1 MILRFSKP
9 DLQLHN
15 NLSRCL
21 GGIFLFLLLS
31 FSLSAQPKDEK
42 YFKINKN
49 LSVFNSILREL
60 NAYYVDTLD
69 YDKVVQTGI
78 NSMLSSLDPYTVYL
92 PEEMN
97 DDLKMMTTGEYA
109 GVGALIMQ
117 KDGRV
122 VISEPYE
129 GMPAQKN
136 DLRAGD
142 IILEVEGVNTTGKT
156 TAQVSEL
163 LKGKNGTEITIKIE
177 RWNEKKPIVKKFLRE
192 NIQFNPITY
201 NAVLDNGTGYVML
214 NDFTDKAAAE
224 FKNAVNE
231 MVKTHQ
237 IKSLIIDVRNNPG
250 GLVDEA
256 VKIMGYFVPK
266 GTPVVST
273 KGRNFETDRIYKT
286 PSDPI
291 FPGMK
296 LAVMV
301 NRGSASASEILAG
314 AVQDL
319 DRGIVIGERTFGKG
333 LVQSIRPVGYG
344 GHVKVTMAKYYTP
357 SGRCVQALDYSH
369 RNEDGS
375 VGRIP
380 DSLTTAF
387 KTTNGR
393 IVRDGGGILPDSVTT
408 DSRKINIAYYI
419 LLQNHYFDY
428 ATRYVQK
435 RKSIDAPDKYS
446 LSDAEFND
454 FVKYLMNEKKFT
466 YTTQTENYYKQL
478 LEVAEYEGFDESA
491 KSEFDALKAKLIPN
505 MEQNIRD
512 NRKEIEEM
520 LTVEIIQRYY
530 FQKGQVQYMLKD
542 DTDVKVAANLL
553 NDEQKYKNILTPG
566 FVE

>member
-1 MILRFSKP
+1 MSIHFRKLNIAPGYTSYR
-9 DLQLHN
+9 LLAN
-15 NLSRCL
+15 
-21 GGIFLFLLLS
+21 IFLLFFIA
-31 FSLSAQPKDEK
+31 FSLSSQTKDEK

-60 NAYYVDTLD
+60 DAYYVDTLH
-69 YDKVVQTGI
+69 YDKVVLTGI
-78 NSMLSSLDPYTVYL
+78 NSMLSSLDPYTVYM

-109 GVGALIMQ
+109 GIGALIMQ

-136 DLRAGD
+136 GLRAGD
-142 IILEVEGVNTTGKT
+142 VILEVDGVSATGKT
-156 TAQVSEL
+156 TAQVSEM

-177 RWNEKKPIVKKFLRE
+177 RWNEKKPIVKKFIRE
-192 NIQFNPITY
+192 NIQFNPVTY
-201 NAVLDNGTGYVML
+201 YAVLGNGVGYLML
-214 NDFTDKAAAE
+214 NDFTDKAALE
-224 FKNAVNE
+224 FKNAVND
-231 MVKTHQ
+231 MMKTGQ
-237 IKSLIIDVRNNPG
+237 IKSLIVDVRNNPG

-266 GTPVVST
+266 GTSIVST
-273 KGRNFETDRIYKT
+273 KGRNFETDRTYKT
-286 PSDPI
+286 PSDPV
-291 FPGMK
+291 FPEMK

-344 GHVKVTMAKYYTP
+344 GNIKVTMAKYYTP

-387 KTTNGR
+387 KTANGR
-393 IVRDGGGILPDSVTT
+393 IVRDGGGVLPDSVTT
-408 DSRKINIAYYI
+408 DSRKLNIAYYI
-419 LLQNHYFDY
+419 LMQNHYFDY
-428 ATRYVQK
+428 ATRYAQK
-435 RKSIDAPDKYS
+435 HKSISSPDKFS
-446 LSDAEFND
+446 LTDAEFND
-454 FVKYLMNEKKFT
+454 FVNYLVNEKKFT
-466 YTTQTENYYKQL
+466 YTTQTENYFKQL
-478 LEVAEYEGFDESA
+478 AEVAEFEGFDQTA
-491 KSEFDALKAKLIPN
+491 KAEFDALKARLMPDVEK
-505 MEQNIRD
+505 NIRD

-542 DTDVKVAANLL
+542 DTDLKVATDFL
-553 NDEQKYKNILTPG
+553 KNNSRYNQVLKKQG
-566 FVE
+566 

>member
-1 MILRFSKP
+1 MSIHFRKLNIEPGYTSYR
-9 DLQLHN
+9 LLAN
-15 NLSRCL
+15 
-21 GGIFLFLLLS
+21 IFLLFFIA
-31 FSLSAQPKDEK
+31 FSLSSQTKDEK

-60 NAYYVDTLD
+60 DAYYVDTLD
-69 YDKVVQTGI
+69 YDKVVLTGI
-78 NSMLSSLDPYTVYL
+78 NSMLSSLDPYTVYM

-109 GVGALIMQ
+109 GIGALIMQ
-117 KDGRV
+117 KDGRM

-136 DLRAGD
+136 GLRAGD
-142 IILEVEGVNTTGKT
+142 VILEVDGVSATGKT
-156 TAQVSEL
+156 TAQVSEM

-177 RWNEKKPIVKKFLRE
+177 RWNEKKPIVKKFIRE
-192 NIQFNPITY
+192 NIQFNPVTY
-201 NAVLDNGTGYVML
+201 YAVLGNGVGYLML
-214 NDFTDKAAAE
+214 NDFTDKAALE
-224 FKNAVNE
+224 FKNAVND
-231 MVKTHQ
+231 MMKTGQ
-237 IKSLIIDVRNNPG
+237 IKSLIVDVRNNPG

-266 GTPVVST
+266 GTSIVST
-273 KGRNFETDRIYKT
+273 KGRNFETDRTYKT
-286 PSDPI
+286 PSDPV
-291 FPGMK
+291 FPEMK

-314 AVQDL
+314 ALQDL

-344 GHVKVTMAKYYTP
+344 GNIKVTMAKYYTP

-387 KTTNGR
+387 KTANGR
-393 IVRDGGGILPDSVTT
+393 IVRDGGGVLPDSVTT
-408 DSRKINIAYYI
+408 DSRKLNIAYYI
-419 LLQNHYFDY
+419 LMQNHYFDY
-428 ATRYVQK
+428 ATRYAQK
-435 RKSIDAPDKYS
+435 HKSISSPDKFS
-446 LSDAEFND
+446 LTDAEFND
-454 FVKYLMNEKKFT
+454 FVNYLVNEKKFT
-466 YTTQTENYYKQL
+466 YTTQTENYFKQL
-478 LEVAEYEGFDESA
+478 AEVAEFEGFDQTA
-491 KSEFDALKAKLIPN
+491 KAEFDALKARLMPDVEK
-505 MEQNIRD
+505 NIRD

-542 DTDVKVAANLL
+542 DTDLKVATDFL
-553 NDEQKYKNILTPG
+553 KNNSRYNQVLKKQG
-566 FVE
+566 

>member
-1 MILRFSKP
+1 MSIHFRKLNIAPGYTSYRV
-9 DLQLHN
+9 LAN
-15 NLSRCL
+15 
-21 GGIFLFLLLS
+21 IFLLYFIA
-31 FSLSAQPKDEK
+31 FSLSSQTKDEK

-60 NAYYVDTLD
+60 DAYYVDTLD
-69 YDKVVQTGI
+69 YDKVVLTGI
-78 NSMLSSLDPYTVYL
+78 NSMLSSLDPYTVYM

-109 GVGALIMQ
+109 GIGALIMQ

-136 DLRAGD
+136 GLLAGD
-142 IILEVEGVNTTGKT
+142 VILEVDGVSATGKT
-156 TAQVSEL
+156 TAQVSEM

-177 RWNEKKPIVKKFLRE
+177 RWNEKKPIVKKFIRE
-192 NIQFNPITY
+192 NIQFNPVTY
-201 NAVLDNGTGYVML
+201 YAVLGNGVGYLML
-214 NDFTDKAAAE
+214 NDFTDKAALE
-224 FKNAVNE
+224 FKNAVND
-231 MVKTHQ
+231 MMKTGQ
-237 IKSLIIDVRNNPG
+237 IKSLIVDVRNNPG

-266 GTPVVST
+266 GTSIVST
-273 KGRNFETDRIYKT
+273 KGRNFETDRTYKT
-286 PSDPI
+286 PSDPV
-291 FPGMK
+291 FPEMK

-314 AVQDL
+314 ALQDL

-344 GHVKVTMAKYYTP
+344 GNIKVTMAKYYTP

-387 KTTNGR
+387 KTANGR
-393 IVRDGGGILPDSVTT
+393 IVRDGGGVLPDSVTT
-408 DSRKINIAYYI
+408 DSRKLNIAYYI
-419 LLQNHYFDY
+419 LMQNHYFDY
-428 ATRYVQK
+428 ATRYAQK
-435 RKSIDAPDKYS
+435 HKSISSPDKFS
-446 LSDAEFND
+446 LTDAEFND
-454 FVKYLMNEKKFT
+454 FVNYLVNEKKFT
-466 YTTQTENYYKQL
+466 YTTQTENYFKQL
-478 LEVAEYEGFDESA
+478 AEVAEFEGFDQTA
-491 KSEFDALKAKLIPN
+491 KAEFDALKARLMPDVEK
-505 MEQNIRD
+505 NIRD

-542 DTDVKVAANLL
+542 DTDLKVATDFL
-553 NDEQKYKNILTPG
+553 KNNSRYNQVLKKQG
-566 FVE
+566 

>member
-1 MILRFSKP
+1 MSIHFRKLNIEPGYTSYRV
-9 DLQLHN
+9 LAN
-15 NLSRCL
+15 
-21 GGIFLFLLLS
+21 IFLLYFIA
-31 FSLSAQPKDEK
+31 FSLSSQTKDEK

-60 NAYYVDTLD
+60 DAYYVDTLD
-69 YDKVVQTGI
+69 YDKVVLTGI
-78 NSMLSSLDPYTVYL
+78 NSMLSSLDPYTVYM

-109 GVGALIMQ
+109 GIGALIMQ
-117 KDGRV
+117 KDGRM

-136 DLRAGD
+136 GLRAGD
-142 IILEVEGVNTTGKT
+142 VILEVDGVSATGKT
-156 TAQVSEL
+156 TAQVSEM

-177 RWNEKKPIVKKFLRE
+177 RWNEKKPIVKKFIRE
-192 NIQFNPITY
+192 NIQFNPVTY
-201 NAVLDNGTGYVML
+201 YAVLGNGVGYLML
-214 NDFTDKAAAE
+214 NDFTDKAALE
-224 FKNAVNE
+224 FKNAVND
-231 MVKTHQ
+231 MMKTGQ
-237 IKSLIIDVRNNPG
+237 IKSLIVDVRNNPG

-266 GTPVVST
+266 GTSIVST
-273 KGRNFETDRIYKT
+273 KGRNFETDRTYKT
-286 PSDPI
+286 PSDPV
-291 FPGMK
+291 FPEMK

-314 AVQDL
+314 ALQDL

-344 GHVKVTMAKYYTP
+344 GNIKVTMARYYTP

-387 KTTNGR
+387 KTANGR
-393 IVRDGGGILPDSVTT
+393 IVRDGGGVLPDSVTT
-408 DSRKINIAYYI
+408 DSRKLNIAYYI
-419 LLQNHYFDY
+419 LMQNHYFDY
-428 ATRYVQK
+428 ATRYAQK
-435 RKSIDAPDKYS
+435 HKSISSPDKFS
-446 LSDAEFND
+446 LTDAEFND
-454 FVKYLMNEKKFT
+454 FVNYLVNEKKFT
-466 YTTQTENYYKQL
+466 YTTQTENYFKQL
-478 LEVAEYEGFDESA
+478 AEVAEFEGFDQTA
-491 KSEFDALKAKLIPN
+491 KAEFDALKARLMPDVEK
-505 MEQNIRD
+505 NIHD

-542 DTDVKVAANLL
+542 DTDLKVATDFL
-553 NDEQKYKNILTPG
+553 KNNSRYNQVLKKQG
-566 FVE
+566 

>member
-1 MILRFSKP
+1 MSIHFRKLNIAPGYTSYRV
-9 DLQLHN
+9 LAN
-15 NLSRCL
+15 
-21 GGIFLFLLLS
+21 IFLLYFIA
-31 FSLSAQPKDEK
+31 FSLSSQTKDEK

-60 NAYYVDTLD
+60 DAYYVDTLD
-69 YDKVVQTGI
+69 YDKVVLTGI
-78 NSMLSSLDPYTVYL
+78 NSMLSSLDPYTVYM

-109 GVGALIMQ
+109 GIGALIMQ
-117 KDGRV
+117 KDGRM

-136 DLRAGD
+136 GLRAGD
-142 IILEVEGVNTTGKT
+142 VILEVDGVSATGKT
-156 TAQVSEL
+156 TAQVSEM

-177 RWNEKKPIVKKFLRE
+177 RWNEKKPIVKKFIRE
-192 NIQFNPITY
+192 NIQFNPVTY
-201 NAVLDNGTGYVML
+201 YAVLGNGVGYLML
-214 NDFTDKAAAE
+214 NDFTDKAALE
-224 FKNAVNE
+224 FKNAVND
-231 MVKTHQ
+231 MMKTGQ
-237 IKSLIIDVRNNPG
+237 IKSLIVDVRNNPG

-266 GTPVVST
+266 GTSIVST
-273 KGRNFETDRIYKT
+273 KGRNFETDRTYKT
-286 PSDPI
+286 PSDPV
-291 FPGMK
+291 FPEMK

-344 GHVKVTMAKYYTP
+344 GNIKVTMAKYYTP

-387 KTTNGR
+387 KTANGR
-393 IVRDGGGILPDSVTT
+393 IVRDGGGVLPDSVTT
-408 DSRKINIAYYI
+408 DSRKLNIAYYI
-419 LLQNHYFDY
+419 LMQNHYFDY
-428 ATRYVQK
+428 ATRYAQK
-435 RKSIDAPDKYS
+435 HKSISSPDKFS
-446 LSDAEFND
+446 LTDAEFND
-454 FVKYLMNEKKFT
+454 FVNYLVNEKKFT
-466 YTTQTENYYKQL
+466 YTTQTENYFKQL
-478 LEVAEYEGFDESA
+478 AEVAQFEGFDQTA
-491 KSEFDALKAKLIPN
+491 KAEFDALKARLMPDVEK
-505 MEQNIRD
+505 NIRD

-542 DTDVKVAANLL
+542 DTDLKVATDFL
-553 NDEQKYKNILTPG
+553 KNNSRYNQVLKKQG
-566 FVE
+566 

>member
-1 MILRFSKP
+1 MSIHFRKLNIAPGYTSYRV
-9 DLQLHN
+9 LAN
-15 NLSRCL
+15 
-21 GGIFLFLLLS
+21 IFLLFFIA
-31 FSLSAQPKDEK
+31 FSLSSQTKDEK

-60 NAYYVDTLD
+60 DAYYVDTLD
-69 YDKVVQTGI
+69 YDKVVLTGI
-78 NSMLSSLDPYTVYL
+78 NSMLSSLDPYTVYM

-109 GVGALIMQ
+109 GIGALIMQ

-136 DLRAGD
+136 GLRAGD
-142 IILEVEGVNTTGKT
+142 VILEVDGVSATGKT
-156 TAQVSEL
+156 TAQVSEM

-177 RWNEKKPIVKKFLRE
+177 RWNEKKPIVKKFIRE
-192 NIQFNPITY
+192 NIQFNPVTY
-201 NAVLDNGTGYVML
+201 YAVLGNGVGYLML
-214 NDFTDKAAAE
+214 NDFTDKAALE
-224 FKNAVNE
+224 FKNAVND
-231 MVKTHQ
+231 MMKTGQ
-237 IKSLIIDVRNNPG
+237 IKSLIVDVRNNPG

-266 GTPVVST
+266 GTSIVST
-273 KGRNFETDRIYKT
+273 KGRNFETDRTYKT
-286 PSDPI
+286 PSDPV
-291 FPGMK
+291 FPEMK

-314 AVQDL
+314 ALQDL

-344 GHVKVTMAKYYTP
+344 GNIKVTMAKYYTP

-387 KTTNGR
+387 KTANGR
-393 IVRDGGGILPDSVTT
+393 IVRDGGGVLPDSVTT
-408 DSRKINIAYYI
+408 DSRKLNIAYYI
-419 LLQNHYFDY
+419 LMQNHYFDY
-428 ATRYVQK
+428 ATRYAQK
-435 RKSIDAPDKYS
+435 HKSISSPDKFS
-446 LSDAEFND
+446 LTDAEFND
-454 FVKYLMNEKKFT
+454 FVNYLVNEKKFT
-466 YTTQTENYYKQL
+466 YTTQTENYFKQL
-478 LEVAEYEGFDESA
+478 AEVAEFEGFDQTA
-491 KSEFDALKAKLIPN
+491 KAEFDALKARLMPDVEK
-505 MEQNIRD
+505 NIHD

-542 DTDVKVAANLL
+542 DTDLKVATDFL
-553 NDEQKYKNILTPG
+553 KNNSRYNQVLKKQG
-566 FVE
+566 

>member
-1 MILRFSKP
+1 MKRI
-9 DLQLHN
+9 
-15 NLSRCL
+15 
-21 GGIFLFLLLS
+21 IFLPVMLLLMVTV
-31 FSLSAQPKDEK
+31 FAQPKEEK
-42 YFKINKN
+42 YFKITKN

-60 NAYYVDTLD
+60 NAYYVDSLE
-69 YDKVVQTGI
+69 YDKLVQTGI
-78 NSMLSSLDPYTVYL
+78 NSMLSSLDPYTIYM

-109 GVGALIMQ
+109 GIGSLIMQ
-117 KDGRV
+117 KDGNV

-142 IILEVEGVNTTGKT
+142 IILEVDGVSTKGKNTS
-156 TAQVSEL
+156 QVSEM

-192 NIQFNPITY
+192 NIQFHPISYSTILS
-201 NAVLDNGTGYVML
+201 NNVGYVML
-214 NDFTDKAAAE
+214 NDFTDKAASE
-224 FKNAVNE
+224 FKTVVND
-231 MVKTHQ
+231 MVKTNQ

-266 GTPVVST
+266 GTAIVSM
-273 KGRNFETDRIYKT
+273 KGRSNESDRSYRT
-286 PSDPI
+286 PADPI
-291 FPGMK
+291 FPDLK
-296 LAVMV
+296 VAVIV
-301 NRGSASASEILAG
+301 NRSSASASEILAG
-314 AVQDL
+314 AMQDL

-333 LVQSIRPVGYG
+333 LVQSVRPVGYG
-344 GHVKVTMAKYYTP
+344 GHLKVTMAKYYTP
-357 SGRCVQALDYSH
+357 SGRSVQALDYSN

-393 IVRDGGGILPDSVTT
+393 IVRDGGGILPDTVTT
-408 DSRKINIAYYI
+408 DSRKLNIAYYI
-419 LLQNHYFDY
+419 LIQNHYFDF
-428 ATRYVQK
+428 ATRYAQK
-435 RKSIDAPDKYS
+435 NKRIATPDKFQ
-446 LSDAEFND
+446 LTEAEFND
-454 FVKYLMNEKKFT
+454 FVKYLVDEKKFT

-478 LEVAEYEGFDESA
+478 LEVAAFEGFDETA
-491 KSEFDALKAKLIPN
+491 KPEFDALKAKLIPN
-505 MEQNIRD
+505 VEQNIRD

-520 LTVEIIQRYY
+520 LTVEILQRYY

-542 DTDVKVAANLL
+542 DTDVKTAVNMMSDDA
-553 NDEQKYKNILTPG
+553 KYKTILRGKKPQSP
-566 FVE
+566 

>member
-1 MILRFSKP
+1 MSIHFRKLNIAPGYTSYR
-9 DLQLHN
+9 LLAN
-15 NLSRCL
+15 
-21 GGIFLFLLLS
+21 IFLLFFIA
-31 FSLSAQPKDEK
+31 FSLSSQTKDEK

-60 NAYYVDTLD
+60 DAYYVDTLH
-69 YDKVVQTGI
+69 YDKVVLTGI
-78 NSMLSSLDPYTVYL
+78 NSMLSSLDPYTVYM

-109 GVGALIMQ
+109 GIGALIMQ

-136 DLRAGD
+136 GLRAGD
-142 IILEVEGVNTTGKT
+142 VILEVDGVSATGKT
-156 TAQVSEL
+156 TAQVSEM

-177 RWNEKKPIVKKFLRE
+177 RWNEKKPIVKKFIRE
-192 NIQFNPITY
+192 NIQFNPVTY
-201 NAVLDNGTGYVML
+201 YAVLGNGVGYLML
-214 NDFTDKAAAE
+214 NDFTDKAALE
-224 FKNAVNE
+224 FKNAVND
-231 MVKTHQ
+231 MMKTGQ
-237 IKSLIIDVRNNPG
+237 IKSLIVDVRNNPG

-266 GTPVVST
+266 GTSIVST
-273 KGRNFETDRIYKT
+273 KGRNFETDRTYKT
-286 PSDPI
+286 PSDPV
-291 FPGMK
+291 FPEMK

-314 AVQDL
+314 ALQDL

-344 GHVKVTMAKYYTP
+344 GNIKVTMAKYYTP

-387 KTTNGR
+387 KTANGR
-393 IVRDGGGILPDSVTT
+393 IVRDGGGVLPDSVTT
-408 DSRKINIAYYI
+408 DSRKLNIAYYI
-419 LLQNHYFDY
+419 LMQNHYFDY
-428 ATRYVQK
+428 ATRYAQK
-435 RKSIDAPDKYS
+435 HKSISSPDKFS
-446 LSDAEFND
+446 LTDAEFND
-454 FVKYLMNEKKFT
+454 FVNYLVNEKKFT
-466 YTTQTENYYKQL
+466 YTTQTENYFKQL
-478 LEVAEYEGFDESA
+478 AEVAQFEGFDQTA
-491 KSEFDALKAKLIPN
+491 KAEFDALKARLMPDVEK
-505 MEQNIRD
+505 NIHD

-542 DTDVKVAANLL
+542 DTDLKVATDFL
-553 NDEQKYKNILTPG
+553 KNNSRYNQVLKKQG
-566 FVE
+566 

>member
-1 MILRFSKP
+1 MSIHFRKLNIAPGYTSYRV
-9 DLQLHN
+9 LAN
-15 NLSRCL
+15 
-21 GGIFLFLLLS
+21 IFLLYFIA
-31 FSLSAQPKDEK
+31 FSLSSQTKDEK

-60 NAYYVDTLD
+60 DAYYVDTLD
-69 YDKVVQTGI
+69 YDKVVLTGI
-78 NSMLSSLDPYTVYL
+78 NSMLSSLDPYTVYM

-109 GVGALIMQ
+109 GIGALIMQ

-136 DLRAGD
+136 GLRAGD
-142 IILEVEGVNTTGKT
+142 VILEVDGVSATGKT
-156 TAQVSEL
+156 TAQVSEM

-177 RWNEKKPIVKKFLRE
+177 RWNEKKPIVKKFIRE
-192 NIQFNPITY
+192 NIQFNPVTY
-201 NAVLDNGTGYVML
+201 YAVLGNGVGYLML
-214 NDFTDKAAAE
+214 NDFTDKAALE
-224 FKNAVNE
+224 FKNAVND
-231 MVKTHQ
+231 MMKTGQ
-237 IKSLIIDVRNNPG
+237 IKSLIVDVRNNPG

-266 GTPVVST
+266 GTSIVST
-273 KGRNFETDRIYKT
+273 KGRNFETDRTYKT
-286 PSDPI
+286 PSDPV
-291 FPGMK
+291 FPEMK

-314 AVQDL
+314 ALQDL

-344 GHVKVTMAKYYTP
+344 GNIKVTMAKYYTP

-387 KTTNGR
+387 KTANGR
-393 IVRDGGGILPDSVTT
+393 IVRDGGGVLPDSVTT
-408 DSRKINIAYYI
+408 DSRKLNIAYYI
-419 LLQNHYFDY
+419 LMQNHYFDY
-428 ATRYVQK
+428 ATRYAQK
-435 RKSIDAPDKYS
+435 HKSISSPDKFS
-446 LSDAEFND
+446 LTDAEFND
-454 FVKYLMNEKKFT
+454 FVNYLVNEKKFT
-466 YTTQTENYYKQL
+466 YTTQTENYFKQL
-478 LEVAEYEGFDESA
+478 AEVAEFEGFDQTA
-491 KSEFDALKAKLIPN
+491 KAEFDALKARLMPDVEK
-505 MEQNIRD
+505 NIRD

-542 DTDVKVAANLL
+542 DTDLKVATDFL
-553 NDEQKYKNILTPG
+553 KNNSRYNQVLKKQG
-566 FVE
+566 

>member
-1 MILRFSKP
+1 MSIHFRKLNIAPGYTSYRV
-9 DLQLHN
+9 LAN
-15 NLSRCL
+15 
-21 GGIFLFLLLS
+21 IFLLYFIA
-31 FSLSAQPKDEK
+31 FSLSSQTKDEK

-60 NAYYVDTLD
+60 DAYYVDTLD
-69 YDKVVQTGI
+69 YDKVVLTGI
-78 NSMLSSLDPYTVYL
+78 NSMLSSLDPYTVYM

-109 GVGALIMQ
+109 GIGALIMQ
-117 KDGRV
+117 KDGRM

-136 DLRAGD
+136 GLRAGD
-142 IILEVEGVNTTGKT
+142 VILEVDGVSATGKT
-156 TAQVSEL
+156 TAQVSEM

-177 RWNEKKPIVKKFLRE
+177 RWNEKKPIVKKFIRE
-192 NIQFNPITY
+192 NIQFNPVTY
-201 NAVLDNGTGYVML
+201 YAVLGNGVGYLML
-214 NDFTDKAAAE
+214 NDFTDKAALE
-224 FKNAVNE
+224 FKNAVND
-231 MVKTHQ
+231 MMKTGQ
-237 IKSLIIDVRNNPG
+237 IKSLIVDVRNNPG

-266 GTPVVST
+266 GTSIVST
-273 KGRNFETDRIYKT
+273 KGRNFETDRTYKT
-286 PSDPI
+286 PSDPV
-291 FPGMK
+291 FPEMK
-296 LAVMV
+296 IAVMV

-314 AVQDL
+314 ALQDL

-344 GHVKVTMAKYYTP
+344 GNIKVTMAKYYTP

-387 KTTNGR
+387 KTANGR
-393 IVRDGGGILPDSVTT
+393 IVRDGGGVLPDSVTT
-408 DSRKINIAYYI
+408 DSRKLNIAYYI
-419 LLQNHYFDY
+419 LMQNHYFDY
-428 ATRYVQK
+428 ATRYAQK
-435 RKSIDAPDKYS
+435 HKSISSPDKFS
-446 LSDAEFND
+446 LTDAEFND
-454 FVKYLMNEKKFT
+454 FVNYLVNEKKFT
-466 YTTQTENYYKQL
+466 YTTQTENYFKQL
-478 LEVAEYEGFDESA
+478 AEVAEFEGFDQTA
-491 KSEFDALKAKLIPN
+491 KAEFDALKARLMPDVEK
-505 MEQNIRD
+505 NIRD

-542 DTDVKVAANLL
+542 DTDLKVATDFL
-553 NDEQKYKNILTPG
+553 KNNSRYNQVLKKQG
-566 FVE
+566 

>member
-1 MILRFSKP
+1 MSIHFRKLNIAPGYTSYRV
-9 DLQLHN
+9 LAN
-15 NLSRCL
+15 
-21 GGIFLFLLLS
+21 IFLLYFIA
-31 FSLSAQPKDEK
+31 FSLSSQTKDEK

-60 NAYYVDTLD
+60 DAYYVDTLD
-69 YDKVVQTGI
+69 YDKVVLTGI
-78 NSMLSSLDPYTVYL
+78 NSMLSSLDPYTVYM

-109 GVGALIMQ
+109 GIGALIMQ

-136 DLRAGD
+136 GLLAGD
-142 IILEVEGVNTTGKT
+142 VILEVDGVSATGKT
-156 TAQVSEL
+156 TAQVSEM

-177 RWNEKKPIVKKFLRE
+177 RWNEKKPIVKKFIRE
-192 NIQFNPITY
+192 NIQFNPVTY
-201 NAVLDNGTGYVML
+201 YAVLGNGVGYLML
-214 NDFTDKAAAE
+214 NDFTDKAALE
-224 FKNAVNE
+224 FKNAVND
-231 MVKTHQ
+231 MMKTGQ
-237 IKSLIIDVRNNPG
+237 IKSLIVDVRNNPG

-266 GTPVVST
+266 GTSIVST
-273 KGRNFETDRIYKT
+273 KGRNFETDRTYKT
-286 PSDPI
+286 PSDPV
-291 FPGMK
+291 FPEMK

-314 AVQDL
+314 ALQDL

-344 GHVKVTMAKYYTP
+344 GNIKVTMAKYYTP
-357 SGRCVQALDYSH
+357 SGRCVQALDYRH

-387 KTTNGR
+387 KTANGR
-393 IVRDGGGILPDSVTT
+393 IVRDGGGVLPDSVTT
-408 DSRKINIAYYI
+408 DSRKLNIAYYI
-419 LLQNHYFDY
+419 LMQNHYFDY
-428 ATRYVQK
+428 ATRYAQK
-435 RKSIDAPDKYS
+435 HKSISSPDKFS
-446 LSDAEFND
+446 LTDAEFND
-454 FVKYLMNEKKFT
+454 FVNYLVNEKKFT
-466 YTTQTENYYKQL
+466 YTTQTENYFKQL
-478 LEVAEYEGFDESA
+478 AEVAQFEGFDQTA
-491 KSEFDALKAKLIPN
+491 KAEFDALKARLMPDVEK
-505 MEQNIRD
+505 NIHD

-542 DTDVKVAANLL
+542 DTDLKVATDFL
-553 NDEQKYKNILTPG
+553 KNNSRYNQVLKKQG
-566 FVE
+566 

>member
-1 MILRFSKP
+1 MSIHFRKLNIAPGYTSYRV
-9 DLQLHN
+9 LAN
-15 NLSRCL
+15 
-21 GGIFLFLLLS
+21 IFLLYFIA
-31 FSLSAQPKDEK
+31 FSLSSQTKDEK

-60 NAYYVDTLD
+60 DAYYVDTLN
-69 YDKVVQTGI
+69 YDKVVLTGI
-78 NSMLSSLDPYTVYL
+78 NSMLSSLDPYTVYM

-109 GVGALIMQ
+109 GIGALIMQ

-136 DLRAGD
+136 GLLAGD
-142 IILEVEGVNTTGKT
+142 VILEVDGVSATGKT
-156 TAQVSEL
+156 TAQVSEM

-177 RWNEKKPIVKKFLRE
+177 RWNEKKPIVKKFIRE
-192 NIQFNPITY
+192 NIQFNPVTY
-201 NAVLDNGTGYVML
+201 YAVLGNGVGYLML
-214 NDFTDKAAAE
+214 NDFTDKAALE
-224 FKNAVNE
+224 FKNAVND
-231 MVKTHQ
+231 MMKTGQ
-237 IKSLIIDVRNNPG
+237 IKSLIVDVRNNPG

-266 GTPVVST
+266 GTSIVST
-273 KGRNFETDRIYKT
+273 KGRNFETDRTYKT
-286 PSDPI
+286 PSDPV
-291 FPGMK
+291 FPEMK

-314 AVQDL
+314 ALQDL

-344 GHVKVTMAKYYTP
+344 GNIKVTMAKYYTP

-387 KTTNGR
+387 KTANGR
-393 IVRDGGGILPDSVTT
+393 IVRDGGGVLPDSVTT
-408 DSRKINIAYYI
+408 DSRKLNIAYYI
-419 LLQNHYFDY
+419 LMQNHYFDY
-428 ATRYVQK
+428 ATRYAQK
-435 RKSIDAPDKYS
+435 HKSISSPDKFS
-446 LSDAEFND
+446 LTDAEFND
-454 FVKYLMNEKKFT
+454 FVNYLVNEKKFT
-466 YTTQTENYYKQL
+466 YTTQTENYFKQL
-478 LEVAEYEGFDESA
+478 AEVAQFEGFDQTA
-491 KSEFDALKAKLIPN
+491 KAEFDALKARLMPDVEK
-505 MEQNIRD
+505 NIHD

-542 DTDVKVAANLL
+542 DTDLKVATDFL
-553 NDEQKYKNILTPG
+553 KNNSRYNQVLKKQG
-566 FVE
+566 

>member
-1 MILRFSKP
+1 MSIHFRKLNIAPGYTSYR
-9 DLQLHN
+9 LLAN
-15 NLSRCL
+15 
-21 GGIFLFLLLS
+21 IFLLFFIA
-31 FSLSAQPKDEK
+31 FSLSSQTKDEK

-60 NAYYVDTLD
+60 DAYYVDTLH
-69 YDKVVQTGI
+69 YDKVVLTGI
-78 NSMLSSLDPYTVYL
+78 NSMLSSLDPYTVYM

-109 GVGALIMQ
+109 GIGALIMQ

-136 DLRAGD
+136 GLRAGD
-142 IILEVEGVNTTGKT
+142 VILEVDGVSATGKT
-156 TAQVSEL
+156 TAQVSEM

-177 RWNEKKPIVKKFLRE
+177 RWNEKKPIVKKFIRE
-192 NIQFNPITY
+192 NIQFNPVTY
-201 NAVLDNGTGYVML
+201 YAVLGNGVGYLML
-214 NDFTDKAAAE
+214 NDFTDKAALE
-224 FKNAVNE
+224 FKNAVND
-231 MVKTHQ
+231 MMKTGQ
-237 IKSLIIDVRNNPG
+237 IKSLIVDVRNNPG

-266 GTPVVST
+266 GTSIVST
-273 KGRNFETDRIYKT
+273 KGRNFETDRTYKT
-286 PSDPI
+286 PSDPV
-291 FPGMK
+291 FPEMK
-296 LAVMV
+296 IAVMV

-314 AVQDL
+314 ALQDL

-344 GHVKVTMAKYYTP
+344 GNIKVTMAKYYTP

-387 KTTNGR
+387 KTANGR
-393 IVRDGGGILPDSVTT
+393 IVRDGGGVLPDSVTT
-408 DSRKINIAYYI
+408 DSRKLNIAYYI
-419 LLQNHYFDY
+419 LMQNHYFDY
-428 ATRYVQK
+428 ATRYAQK
-435 RKSIDAPDKYS
+435 HKSISSPDKFS
-446 LSDAEFND
+446 LTDAEFND
-454 FVKYLMNEKKFT
+454 FVNYLVNEKKFT
-466 YTTQTENYYKQL
+466 YTTQTENYFKQL
-478 LEVAEYEGFDESA
+478 AEVAEFEGFDQTA
-491 KSEFDALKAKLIPN
+491 KAEFDALKARLMPDVEK
-505 MEQNIRD
+505 NIHD

-542 DTDVKVAANLL
+542 DTDLKVATDFL
-553 NDEQKYKNILTPG
+553 KNNSRYNQVLKKQG
-566 FVE
+566 